1 MSYNEFTHTFFEDDE
16 LLLIEKVAKVLD
28 YFKREKIVRIILLML
43 DNLKDI
49 KGC

>member
-1 MSYNEFTHTFFEDDE
+1 MSYNEFAHAFFEDDE
-16 LLLIEKVAKVLD
+16 LLLIEKATKVLD